1 MSYLN
6 NLLVPDDGTLTG
18 FSRVTTSA
26 QGPEY
31 ALGETRETLD
41 GKKYRY
47 VQFKDAVTYV
57 AGQVCT
63 PAATDWT
70 AVTNDVSGG
79 SSIAATTFAGI
90 CVGVPAQN
98 GYGWVQIGGVATVR
112 SDGSVAADEAV
123 VPHSVDGEADTM
135 AAGEEH
141 LSFGRALTAD
151 TGSPVTCLVL
161 LNGW

>member
-1 MSYLN
+1 MSFSN
-6 NLLVPDDGTLTG
+6 NLLVPDDGSVLA
-18 FSRVTTSA
+18 FARVTTST

-31 ALGETRETLD
+31 VLGETRETKD

-63 PAATDWT
+63 PANTSWT
-70 AVTNDVSGG
+70 AVTNDVAGG

-98 GYGWVQIGGVATVR
+98 GYGWVQIGGVANVR
-112 SDGSVAADEAV
+112 GDGSVAADEAV

-141 LSFGRALTAD
+141 LSFGRALDAD
-151 TGSPVTCLVL
+151 TGSPVTCSVL

>member
-1 MSYLN
+1 MSYPN
-6 NLLVPDDGTLTG
+6 NLLVPDDGTLTA
-18 FSRVTTSA
+18 FSRVTTST

-31 ALGETRETLD
+31 GLGTTVETKD

-63 PAATDWT
+63 PANITWT

-79 SSIAATTFAGI
+79 SSIAATSFGGI

-98 GYGWVQIGGVATVR
+98 GYGWVQIAGVATVR

-141 LSFGRALTAD
+141 LAFGRALDAD
-151 TGSPVTCLVL
+151 TGSPVTCSVL